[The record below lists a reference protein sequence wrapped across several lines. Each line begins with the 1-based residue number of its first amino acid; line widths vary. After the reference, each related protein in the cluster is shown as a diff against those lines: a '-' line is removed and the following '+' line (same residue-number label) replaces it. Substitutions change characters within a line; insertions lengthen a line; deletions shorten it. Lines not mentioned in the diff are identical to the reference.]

1 MEKSVCSLQLHLF
14 WNSLQAQAS
23 NSSSKWTF
31 FLNCFS
37 SRKKVFVLGN
47 FLACSNFSPSSS
59 SPKKPSFLASLLM
72 LGDYSNRHKS
82 ENFDTF
88 WHLFENA
95 NLKQPLTFLEK
106 FMRTLFWQLASPAY
120 NSLMLLDV
128 RSTAHFK
135 VMSIRILTVMKF
147 SNSCT
152 DATGLRSQFNF
163 AQSLFKQIKHTA
175 Y

>member
-1 MEKSVCSLQLHLF
+1 MFWEIFLLVLIFLPHLLPQKNLLF
-14 WNSLQAQAS
+14 W
-23 NSSSKWTF
+23 
-31 FLNCFS
+31 
-37 SRKKVFVLGN
+37 
-47 FLACSNFSPSSS
+47 
-59 SPKKPSFLASLLM
+59 ASLLM
-72 LGDYSNRHKS
+72 LGDSSNRHKS

-152 DATGLRSQFNF
+152 DATGLLNSILRKAFLSKLSIQHISNSNRQLLHLKLTANTSRRREIKDCNF
-163 AQSLFKQIKHTA
+163 TSRRIKNHM
-175 Y
+175 